1 MIKHSAFVVSGCAN
15 IDIDHP
21 VCSMIIQLLL
31 FVSMFVSLFVC
42 LFVSPNYHTGLSHW
56 VSYIFLWFI
65 PKGTHTSHTHCMSE
79 IIREKQRVSG
89 REEELRRRGEEL
101 RLDIMKYLKTTT
113 TAFGSEI
120 IGCSIGVG
128 LSPDTGFQWL
138 QSIITTWCYMESN
151 KETL

>member
-1 MIKHSAFVVSGCAN
+1 MIIHSAFVVSGCAN
-15 IDIDHP
+15 IDIDLQL
-21 VCSMIIQLLL
+21 CSMIFKLLL
-31 FVSMFVSLFVC
+31 FVSMFVFLFVC
-42 LFVSPNYHTGLSHW
+42 LFVSPNYHTGRSHW

-65 PKGTHTSHTHCMSE
+65 PKGTNTSHTHCMSE
-79 IIREKQRVSG
+79 IIREKKRVSG

-101 RLDIMKYLKTTT
+101 RLDIIKYLKTT